1 MNNNTKNFL
10 SFTAGA
16 VIGSVVTWQVLKRMY
31 NQIIQEE
38 VKSIKEAFSKRYDS
52 NIVEEEATETVI
64 EMSEEE
70 KRELIKQEKEKYIEK
85 VANSGYNKG
94 AFEDEKYNFPRV
106 ISPDEYGEYPGYKM
120 VSLTY
125 FEEDGVLAD
134 DYGKQFDIEET
145 IGTEAIESMGEYE
158 DDAVHVRNNEMQTDY
173 EVLLDV
179 RAYSEVFPNRS

>member
-1 MNNNTKNFL
+1 MNNKTKNLL

-38 VKSIKEAFSKRYDS
+38 VKSIKEAFSKRY
-52 NIVEEEATETVI
+52 NAQAVEEEATEVEI
-64 EMSEEE
+64 NEEE
-70 KRELIKQEKEKYIEK
+70 QKELLKQEKEKYIEK

-94 AFEDEKYNFPRV
+94 ALEEEKYTFPRV

-125 FEEDGVLAD
+125 FEGDGILAD
-134 DYGKQFDIEET
+134 DYGKQLDIEET
-145 IGTEAIESMGEYE
+145 VSMEAIESMGEYE
-158 DDAVHVRNNEMQTDY
+158 DDAIHVRNNEMKTDF

-179 RAYSEVFPNRS
+179 RSYSEVYPNRS